1 MRRAPRENSSGARAV
16 AERNS
21 RRTSSRA
28 LAEEIVIPLAPD
40 GPWIDRG
47 RRRNRGDR
55 RRRWP
60 AARAAA
66 DQLVAVRRWDHPSFT
81 RSTFEPAGC
90 AAAAPDGWPATPRTI
105 VADTARPDSDSRCD
119 AWRQRT
125 KQDRE

>member
-60 AARAAA
+60 AVDEHHRMIARL
-66 DQLVAVRRWDHPSFT
+66 DQPKLLARRRFYGRVR
-81 RSTFEPAGC
+81 
-90 AAAAPDGWPATPRTI
+90 PRLL
-105 VADTARPDSDSRCD
+105 DSLLR
-119 AWRQRT
+119 AQVLGT
-125 KQDRE
+125 